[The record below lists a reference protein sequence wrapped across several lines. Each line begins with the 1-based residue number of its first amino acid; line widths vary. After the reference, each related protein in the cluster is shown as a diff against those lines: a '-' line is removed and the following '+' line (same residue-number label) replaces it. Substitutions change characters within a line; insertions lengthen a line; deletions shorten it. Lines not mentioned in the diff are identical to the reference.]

1 MTIKSRM
8 IEEFS
13 FTSEDN
19 FAGACSSAL
28 RKVRSLADSA
38 PIGRLFA
45 SIATLSDMSNQIGQS
60 WPLTILPLPQ
70 HNEACKAKQLA
81 ETATPC
87 RCIQAALK
95 LELRATAR
103 RRAAVNVKS
112 GR

>member
-19 FAGACSSAL
+19 LAGACSSAL
-28 RKVRSLADSA
+28 RKVRSLADTA

-60 WPLTILPLPQ
+60 LALMIFQCRKSRSLRNAHQHGRYGNAAPLAFQASRLTFNSAQ
-70 HNEACKAKQLA
+70 ALA
-81 ETATPC
+81 
-87 RCIQAALK
+87 
-95 LELRATAR
+95 ATAQQL
-103 RRAAVNVKS
+103 NCH
-112 GR
+112 

>member
-13 FTSEDN
+13 FSNEDN
-19 FAGACSSAL
+19 LAGTCSGAL

-60 WPLTILPLPQ
+60 LAMDDLAGAAKLM
-70 HNEACKAKQLA
+70 KAYATPASMA
-81 ETATPC
+81 ETATP
-87 RCIQAALK
+87 LPMHFK
-95 LELRATAR
+95 
-103 RRAAVNVKS
+103 RRA
-112 GR
+112 

>member
-13 FTSEDN
+13 FSNEDN
-19 FAGACSSAL
+19 LAGTCSSAL

-60 WPLTILPLPQ
+60 LAMDDLAGAAKLM
-70 HNEACKAKQLA
+70 KAYATPASMA
-81 ETATPC
+81 ETATP
-87 RCIQAALK
+87 LPMHFK
-95 LELRATAR
+95 
-103 RRAAVNVKS
+103 RRA
-112 GR
+112 